1 MHIITMQLLTKCE
14 TNAHLVALVE
24 YFDLKLHDAKRK
36 CDRMKVYFEPDVP
49 GGKIDCVSFPIEL
62 FSKESY
68 LPWFTLALLKLL
80 GGTR

>member
-36 CDRMKVYFEPDVP
+36 FDRMKVYFEPDTP
-49 GGKIDCVSFPIEL
+49 GGKIDCVSLPLEL
-62 FSKESY
+62 FKPDSY
-68 LPWFTLALLKLL
+68 RPNWFNLL
-80 GGTR
+80 GNT